1 MIREIKE
8 YIKERKSIS
17 LEQLIIHTKM
27 ESSALMPIL
36 TKLENKKTIE
46 LFKPSCASG
55 GCSGC
60 ECAASSIEI
69 KFI

>member
-8 YIKERKSIS
+8 YIKERKSLS
-17 LEQLIIHTKM
+17 LEELVIHTKM

-36 TKLENKKTIE
+36 SQLENKKTIE
-46 LFKPSCASG
+46 LLKPTCGTG

-60 ECAASSIEI
+60 ECATSSIEI
-69 KFI
+69 KFV